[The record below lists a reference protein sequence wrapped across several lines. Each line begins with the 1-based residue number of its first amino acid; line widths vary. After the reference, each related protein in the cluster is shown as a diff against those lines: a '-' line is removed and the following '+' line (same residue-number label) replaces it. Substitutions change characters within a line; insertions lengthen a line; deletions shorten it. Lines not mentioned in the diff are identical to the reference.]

1 MVFFVPSQWYLF
13 SNTIPTWFF
22 SLPVIGW
29 VQFVL
34 FTWGQVGLNDPTPPP
49 SIPNEILCVH
59 PWTQNIQ
66 PLRRLM
72 SSWVKH
78 PHRGWETACH
88 HAPSLP
94 PVPPCLQPL
103 LYGCFW
109 DFQGAAWQRCLF
121 QGWASTERSLHLPLS
136 PVMNLC
142 NNQHPLPKRA
152 SLNKA
157 LPDARLWA
165 RRWRLRRQWKGASLL
180 SKTKTALSAYDLHS
194 HEHLTRFTGGE
205 QNSLLASGA
214 TNLHRMRLVTPT
226 TAILLLNILSCLEQ
240 YRVDGKYGDKDKHL
254 TLKEVFHAND
264 VKIITD

>member
-1 MVFFVPSQWYLF
+1 MISFLKHYSYLIFFITSDRMSSICVVHMRTGGIQW
-13 SNTIPTWFF
+13 
-22 SLPVIGW
+22 
-29 VQFVL
+29 
-34 FTWGQVGLNDPTPPP
+34 PPP

-66 PLRRLM
+66 PLRCLM

-78 PHRGWETACH
+78 PYRGWETACH

-94 PVPPCLQPL
+94 PVPTCLQPL

-109 DFQGAAWQRCLF
+109 DFQGAVWQRCLF
-121 QGWASTERSLHLPLS
+121 QGRASTEHSLHLPLS

-142 NNQHPLPKRA
+142 NNQHPLQKRA

-157 LPDARLWA
+157 LLDARQWA
-165 RRWRLRRQWKGASLL
+165 WRWILRRQWKGASLL
-180 SKTKTALSAYDLHS
+180 SKTKMVLSAYDLHS

-226 TAILLLNILSCLEQ
+226 TAIITAEHTVLLRTVQ
-240 YRVDGKYGDKDKHL
+240 GRW
-254 TLKEVFHAND
+254 EVWWQR
-264 VKIITD
+264 